1 MGMKATEH
9 TGFGVVVRNA
19 RPLCD
24 LGLPVVCLG
33 IPRAGAYDT
42 VVEVV
47 GSLVEE
53 NRLAA

>member
-1 MGMKATEH
+1 MIATQH
-9 TGFGVVVRNA
+9 TAFGVVVGNA

-24 LGLPVVCLG
+24 LGLPFVCLG
-33 IPRAGAYDT
+33 VPRAGAYDT

-47 GSLVEE
+47 GGLVEE